1 MNMSQKNLLKSSAS
15 IQICS
20 LKASRISQS
29 SVLVPSLY
37 SLFMQ
42 EFFSWMKDANVCSS
56 SVKSLHATTVFV
68 TPLSVV

>member
-29 SVLVPSLY
+29 SVPVPSLY